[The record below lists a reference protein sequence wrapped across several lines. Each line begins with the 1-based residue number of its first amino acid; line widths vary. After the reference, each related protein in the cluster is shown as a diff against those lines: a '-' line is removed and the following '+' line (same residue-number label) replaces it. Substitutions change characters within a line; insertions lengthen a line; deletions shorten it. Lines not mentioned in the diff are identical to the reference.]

1 MNQKLIDKEP
11 GVEQLKCCGNC
22 RHYREHECYCFHNWE
37 PHRKCDGEGKHKWE
51 FPQRL
56 DMPNEIIAVDL
67 MIDAEVIR
75 TVRCLSPRWLL
86 INRVRKGFSF
96 IDLKKLTGIST
107 AFLCDVENGKK
118 RMRNPA
124 LIKKLQRALR

>member
-1 MNQKLIDKEP
+1 
-11 GVEQLKCCGNC
+11 
-22 RHYREHECYCFHNWE
+22 
-37 PHRKCDGEGKHKWE
+37 
-51 FPQRL
+51 
-56 DMPNEIIAVDL
+56 

-75 TVRCLSPRWLL
+75 TVRCLNPRWLL
-86 INRVRKGFSF
+86 INRERKGFSF